1 MTRSAQIAAHP
12 PAEVE
17 EELRRLGRNIRT
29 ARLRRNIPQGE
40 LAQRLGVTRF
50 LVSRM
55 ERGNPRTAVGV
66 YMGAL
71 WAMGLLAD
79 VTNVADP
86 DGDAEGRTLE
96 RARNP
101 QRARR
106 SHRRPLSADF

>member
-1 MTRSAQIAAHP
+1 MSKSAQIAAHP

-17 EELRRLGRNIRT
+17 EVLQRLGRNIRT
-29 ARLRRNIPQGE
+29 ARLRRNIPQDE

-50 LVSRM
+50 LISHM
-55 ERGNPRTAVGV
+55 ERGNPKTSVAV

-96 RARNP
+96 RVRNP

-106 SHRRPLSADF
+106 SHRSPLSAEF